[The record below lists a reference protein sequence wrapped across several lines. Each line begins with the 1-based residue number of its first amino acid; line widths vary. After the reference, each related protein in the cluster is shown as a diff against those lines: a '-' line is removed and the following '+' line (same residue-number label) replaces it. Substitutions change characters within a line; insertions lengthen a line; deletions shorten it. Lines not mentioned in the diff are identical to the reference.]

1 MTDPASY
8 TVYGLQILQIV
19 WLDLLLSG
27 DNAVVIAL
35 ACRDLPPSKR
45 KLGIALG
52 AGAAV
57 ALRILFTLL
66 VVQLLNVPYVKLIGG
81 VLLLGIAVKLVV
93 GEESHGTVKSSPSV
107 WGAITTIMIADGVM
121 SLDNVLAIVG
131 VAHGDQGLIIFG
143 LIVSIPL
150 VVFGAGWVMKAID
163 RWPILVWAGAAL
175 LGWVA
180 GEMLA
185 TDTLVAGWLHR
196 LGDPPHIVLAIAG
209 AALVLAIAGAFRLLK
224 PAPAK

>member
-1 MTDPASY
+1 MMDSVAY
-8 TVYGLQILQIV
+8 FGVQILQIV

-35 ACRDLPPSKR
+35 ACRDLPPDKR

-57 ALRILFTLL
+57 ALRVLFTLL
-66 VVQLLNVPYVKLIGG
+66 IVYLLALPFVKLVGG
-81 VLLLGIAVKLVV
+81 VLLLGIAVKLVISDNAH
-93 GEESHGTVKSSPSV
+93 GEVKAKPNV
-107 WGAITTIMIADGVM
+107 LGAVTTIMIADGVM

-131 VAHGDQGLIIFG
+131 VAHGDTRLIVFG
-143 LIVSIPL
+143 LLLSIPL
-150 VVFGAGWVMKAID
+150 VVFGASAVLRAIE
-163 RWPILVWAGAAL
+163 RWPVLIWAGAAL

-185 TDTLVAGWLHR
+185 SDPLFAGWMDR
-196 LGDPPHIVLAIAG
+196 IGDPPDIVASIAG
-209 AALVLAIAGAFRLLK
+209 AAIVLVIAGALRLWQK
-224 PAPAK
+224 RRAAA

>member
-66 VVQLLNVPYVKLIGG
+66 VVQLLTVPFVKLIGG

-93 GEESHGTVKSSPSV
+93 GDNSHGTVKSSTSV

-163 RWPILVWAGAAL
+163 RWPILIWAGAAL

-185 TDTLVAGWLHR
+185 TDPLFAGWLDR
-196 LGDPPHIVLAIAG
+196 MGDPPDIVAAIGG
-209 AALVLAIAGAFRLLK
+209 AAIVLAIAGAFRWLR
-224 PAPAK
+224 PATAE